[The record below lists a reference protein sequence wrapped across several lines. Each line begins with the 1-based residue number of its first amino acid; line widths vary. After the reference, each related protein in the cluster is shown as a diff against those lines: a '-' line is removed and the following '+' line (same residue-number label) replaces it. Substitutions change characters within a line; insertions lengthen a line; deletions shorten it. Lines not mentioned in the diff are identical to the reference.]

1 MSRRLS
7 GRSGDSTWNATP
19 WSLRLLWHDVLRG
32 IQNFNVSIAILLASL
47 WLMCVP
53 YADAESEDILTRP
66 VKIETDQGVLT
77 LMPVEMPNL
86 TLGEAVVR
94 ETLQAARAKLV
105 VVVTEGKTNASEL
118 AAAYGDL
125 GAWYHAHR
133 MNVQGEACYRNA
145 ERLSPHEFLWP
156 YYLGYLFQQTDQLR
170 QAVTS
175 FKRALEIRPD
185 YAPAKLRL
193 GQVYIELNEH
203 DLADPLLQQTVQTE
217 GLRAATLLG
226 LGRIALSQR
235 DFTKAVELLEQ
246 ALRIRPHASRIHY
259 PLAMAYRGL
268 GNVNRARTHL
278 AQLGAGEPELN
289 DPEVDKLNAFKTGAK
304 PHLYRATEAVKARQ
318 YHAAAGA
325 FSEALKHDPEDV
337 NSRVSFARTLYLT
350 GDRNGAR
357 QQLDEALKRAPD
369 HALANFLM
377 GVLLESEGNLQTA
390 IDRYRTALAANPR
403 HGGANHFFANVLMR
417 KGRYAEAAR
426 HYAETISQF
435 PQNSPARMMEVLAL
449 YRGTAAHSEIAQRL
463 EEAMS
468 IHPENPTFVYLYA
481 RLLAASPAANVR
493 DGQRALAI
501 AQRLMS
507 PFPRPEHAETLA
519 MVYAEVGR
527 YEDAITQQTNAVNV
541 AYMMNRVD
549 LLPRLERML
558 ARYKDGQPCRIPL
571 AENDPIFQPAPINPD
586 GPFRD
591 YPMDT

>member
-1 MSRRLS
+1 MSRRLR
-7 GRSGDSTWNATP
+7 GRSANSTWNTKP
-19 WSLRLLWHDVLRG
+19 GSFTRRLQGVLRK
-32 IQNFNVSIAILLASL
+32 IQNFGVSIAILLASL
-47 WLMCVP
+47 WLTSMS
-53 YADAESEDILTRP
+53 YAGAQGEDILTRP
-66 VKIETDQGVLT
+66 VKVDTDQGTVT
-77 LMPVEMPNL
+77 LVPVEMPNL

-94 ETLQAARAKLV
+94 ETLQKAREKLV
-105 VVVTEGKTNASEL
+105 VVVTEGKTSASEL

-156 YYLGYLFQQTDQLR
+156 YYLGYLFQQTDQL
-170 QAVTS
+170 QKAVAS

-193 GQVYIELNEH
+193 AQVYIELNEH
-203 DLADPLLQQTVQTE
+203 ELAEPLLHQTVQTE

-226 LGRIALSQR
+226 LGRIALSRR
-235 DFTKAVELLEQ
+235 DFAKAVDLLEQ
-246 ALRIRPHASRIHY
+246 ALKLRPHASRIHY

-278 AQLGAGEPELN
+278 ARLGDGEPELI

-318 YHAAAGA
+318 YHAAAEA

-337 NSRVSFARTLYLT
+337 NSRVSFARTLYLS

-377 GVLLESEGNLQTA
+377 GVLLESEGNVQAAL
-390 IDRYRTALAANPR
+390 DRYRTALAVNPK
-403 HGGANHFFANVLMR
+403 HGGANHFFANALMR
-417 KGRYAEAAR
+417 QGRYAEAAR
-426 HYAETISQF
+426 HYAQAIPQF
-435 PQNSPARMMEVLAL
+435 PQNSPARLMEALAL
-449 YRGTAAHSEIAQRL
+449 YREGAAHSEIARRL

-468 IHPENPTFVYLYA
+468 NHPENPMFVYLYA
-481 RLLAASPAANVR
+481 RLLAASPDANVR
-493 DGQRALAI
+493 DGRRALVL

-507 PFPRPEHAETLA
+507 PFPSPEHAETLA

-527 YEDAITQQTNAVNV
+527 YEDAVSQQNSAVNV

-549 LLPRLERML
+549 LLPRLEQML

-571 AENDPIFQPAPINPD
+571 ADNDPIFQPAPINPD